1 MKILG
6 LDYGSRTTGIAISDE
21 TGSIAFPVET
31 VVREEEIALKQT
43 VRRIRQLTDENNI
56 HTVVLGFPKNMDN
69 SLGER
74 AEKTLAFKKRL
85 ERDLY
90 QVEIVLWDER
100 LSTVAS
106 ERPLLEM
113 GYDRHRRKK
122 IVDNM
127 AAAYILQGY
136 LDAQRAGGNSDN
148 E

>member
-136 LDAQRAGGNSDN
+136 LDAKKAGGNTDG
-148 E
+148 

>member
-136 LDAQRAGGNSDN
+136 LDAQKAGGNADN
-148 E
+148 G

>member
-21 TGSIAFPVET
+21 TDSIAFPVET

-136 LDAQRAGGNSDN
+136 LDAQKAGGNSDN

>member
-43 VRRIRQLTDENNI
+43 VRRIRQLTDENN
-56 HTVVLGFPKNMDN
+56 
-69 SLGER
+69 
-74 AEKTLAFKKRL
+74 TLAFKKRL

-136 LDAQRAGGNSDN
+136 LDAQKAGGNADN
-148 E
+148 G

>member
-1 MKILG
+1 MRILG
-6 LDYGSRTTGIAISDE
+6 LDYGSRTVGIAISDE

-31 VVREEEIALKQT
+31 VVRDEEIALKQT
-43 VRRIRQLTDENNI
+43 VRRIRQLADENGI
-56 HTVVLGFPKNMDN
+56 HTVVLGYPKNMDN
-69 SLGER
+69 SVGER

-90 QVEIVLWDER
+90 QVEVILWDER

-113 GYDRHRRKK
+113 GYDRHKRKK

-136 LDAQRAGGNSDN
+136 LDAKKAGGNTDG
-148 E
+148 

>member
-43 VRRIRQLTDENNI
+43 VRSIRQLTDENNI
-56 HTVVLGFPKNMDN
+56 HTGVLGFPKNMDN

-136 LDAQRAGGNSDN
+136 LDAQKAGGNADN
-148 E
+148 G

>member
-1 MKILG
+1 MRILG
-6 LDYGSRTTGIAISDE
+6 LDYGSRTVGIAISDE

-31 VVREEEIALKQT
+31 VVRDDEIALKQT
-43 VRRIRQLTDENNI
+43 VRRIRQLADENGV
-56 HTVVLGFPKNMDN
+56 HTVVLGYPKNMDN

-90 QVEIVLWDER
+90 QVEVILWDER

-113 GYDRHRRKK
+113 GYDRHKRKK

-136 LDAQRAGGNSDN
+136 LDAKKAGGNTDG
-148 E
+148 

>member
-1 MKILG
+1 MRIIG
-6 LDYGSRTTGIAISDE
+6 LDYGSRTVGIAISDE

-31 VVREEEIALKQT
+31 VVRDDEIALKQT
-43 VRRIRQLTDENNI
+43 VRRIRQLADENGV
-56 HTVVLGFPKNMDN
+56 HTVVLGYPKNMDN

-90 QVEIVLWDER
+90 QVEVILWDER

-113 GYDRHRRKK
+113 GYDRHKRKK

-136 LDAQRAGGNSDN
+136 LDAKKAGGNTDG
-148 E
+148 

>member
-136 LDAQRAGGNSDN
+136 LDAQKAGGNSDN

>member
-136 LDAQRAGGNSDN
+136 LDAQKAGGYSDN
-148 E
+148 G

>member
-1 MKILG
+1 LRIIG
-6 LDYGSRTTGIAISDE
+6 LDYGSRTVGIAISDE

-31 VVREEEIALKQT
+31 VVRDDEIALKQT
-43 VRRIRQLTDENNI
+43 VRRIRQLADENGV
-56 HTVVLGFPKNMDN
+56 HTVVLGYPKNMDN

-90 QVEIVLWDER
+90 QVEVILWDER

-113 GYDRHRRKK
+113 GYDRHKRKK

-136 LDAQRAGGNSDN
+136 LDAKKAGGNTDG
-148 E
+148 

>member
-1 MKILG
+1 MRIIG
-6 LDYGSRTTGIAISDE
+6 LDYGSRTVGIAISDE

-31 VVREEEIALKQT
+31 VVRDDEIALKQT
-43 VRRIRQLTDENNI
+43 VRRIRQLADENGV
-56 HTVVLGFPKNMDN
+56 HTVVLGYPKNMDN

-90 QVEIVLWDER
+90 QVEVILWDER

-106 ERPLLEM
+106 ERPLLEI
-113 GYDRHRRKK
+113 GYDRHKRKK

-136 LDAQRAGGNSDN
+136 LDAKKAGGNTDG
-148 E
+148 